1 MSFIK
6 KSVAAQELN
15 LEIAELDIIASRRG
29 IKRWTSALVKDVQ
42 QELEAQGITPQLTQ
56 SNPESI
62 TNSQPEIPHLPHEE
76 SQEHQQQKQSEKTT
90 LAQSPQSNLTE
101 LQQHQRET
109 KDALELVNQGLN
121 EQFAQDAI
129 ALGQMDAVQKVALR
143 VQSSRKT
150 ELHLLTQLAQS
161 SQQTT
166 QQQLQTSQSVFE
178 GKMLGLNGTAET
190 LGKAQLNSHSH
201 QKKLI
206 QTQSNLEEM
215 IIF

>member
-42 QELEAQGITPQLTQ
+42 QELEAQGISPQLTQ
-56 SNPESI
+56 SNPEPI
-62 TNSQPEIPHLPHEE
+62 TNPQPEITDLSHEE
-76 SQEHQQQKQSEKTT
+76 TQESQQQKQPKNTT
-90 LAQSPQSNLTE
+90 LAQSQQSNLTE

-109 KDALELVNQGLN
+109 KEALEVVNQGLN

-150 ELHLLTQLAQS
+150 ELHLLSQLAQS

-166 QQQLQTSQSVFE
+166 QQQLQASQSAFE

-190 LGKAQLNSHSH
+190 LGKAQLNCYSH
-201 QKKLI
+201 QKKLT
-206 QTQSNLEEM
+206 QTQSNLEET

>member
-1 MSFIK
+1 MFISK
-6 KSVAAQELN
+6 KE
-15 LEIAELDIIASRRG
+15 ASRITGLNSEELATVSLEKG
-29 IKRWTSALVKDVQ
+29 ITRWTEKKALEVKQ
-42 QELEAQGITPQLTQ
+42 ALEVYQPQLNQ
-56 SNPESI
+56 STPEPTPSP
-62 TNSQPEIPHLPHEE
+62 QPEIPHEE
-76 SQEHQQQKQSEKTT
+76 PQEETQEPQQQKQPENTAITES
-90 LAQSPQSNLTE
+90 QQSNLTE

-109 KDALELVNQGLN
+109 KEALEVVNQGLT

-150 ELHLLTQLAQS
+150 ELHLLSQLAQS

-166 QQQLQTSQSVFE
+166 QQQLQASQSAFE
-178 GKMLGLNGTAET
+178 GKMLELNGTAET

-201 QKKLI
+201 QKKLA
-206 QTQSNLEEM
+206 QTQTNLEET